1 MGRLLRSKK
10 INFLN
15 LGERISKI
23 AKKYKSIKTKD
34 ILLIRLSNLFITRI
48 LNIFLGF
55 INFPLR
61 KTFFIN
67 NIAILPWQLLY
78 FYFATKVDFLS
89 EILINYGVDL
99 SIVRF
104 LSIISITSIIFLIVR
119 IFVKLFKKFN
129 LINFIENFIKWILF
143 LKHLKHSFAN
153 WHLAKVTPY
162 CINVNVWTFKSH
174 TNTAICESYSSL
186 SEESARRSKNL
197 VLSNPLL
204 LNYFHLLGFKWY
216 VKPVC

>member
-1 MGRLLRSKK
+1 MISAILTICLVSLTPIPALPLVIYYYSKFGFIDGFIVVTIASNLKIFIHYNLGRLLRSKK
-10 INFLN
+10 IHFLN

-55 INFPLR
+55 MNFSLK

-89 EILINYGVDL
+89 KIFINFGVDL

-104 LSIISITSIIFLIVR
+104 FSVISITSITFLVVR
-119 IFVKLFKKFN
+119 ILVKLCKKFN
-129 LINFIENFIKWILF
+129 LINVIVNIIK
-143 LKHLKHSFAN
+143 
-153 WHLAKVTPY
+153 
-162 CINVNVWTFKSH
+162 
-174 TNTAICESYSSL
+174 
-186 SEESARRSKNL
+186 
-197 VLSNPLL
+197 
-204 LNYFHLLGFKWY
+204 
-216 VKPVC
+216 

>member
-1 MGRLLRSKK
+1 MTDPDFRVRMALLLEFWHTSTKVDGFIAVTVASNLKILIHYNLGRLLRSKK
-10 INFLN
+10 INLLN

-55 INFPLR
+55 MNFSLK

-89 EILINYGVDL
+89 EILINYGIDL

-104 LSIISITSIIFLIVR
+104 LSIISITSITFLLVR
-119 IFVKLFKKFN
+119 ILVQLFKKFN
-129 LINFIENFIKWILF
+129 LINYVERIIK
-143 LKHLKHSFAN
+143 
-153 WHLAKVTPY
+153 
-162 CINVNVWTFKSH
+162 
-174 TNTAICESYSSL
+174 
-186 SEESARRSKNL
+186 
-197 VLSNPLL
+197 
-204 LNYFHLLGFKWY
+204 
-216 VKPVC
+216 